1 MHIWYS
7 KEDFKMFG
15 NSTIYLGKDGTEII
29 GTAAMNYFDTTAY
42 SWPDKEYL
50 GEGEF
55 LRFGDRGTVS
65 DYVEKIYRKG

>member
-15 NSTIYLGKDGTEII
+15 NSTIYLGKDGTEIV
-29 GTAAMNYFDTTAY
+29 GTAAMNYFDPSAY

-50 GEGEF
+50 GEGDF
-55 LRFGDRGTVS
+55 LRFGDRGTIS